1 MAGEASTTGIATH
14 KGQTSRA
21 ERSGRSVQILSTAS
35 GGSPPFLNPKEQIW
49 AFEFDDVVDEG
60 AVHLSLSSLRPFAMT
75 IRIKVGG
82 DVDDADKAVTT
93 VPSADVNPSEDVGG
107 SDKNVKDVEKP
118 KGDESRLKGD
128 DFFDGLSQL
137 EIDDDQVVLAGLEAV
152 GKIHVPAPNPD
163 VVGEKSDA
171 LHTDEETE
179 DTVSDTS
186 LLDKRK
192 RAPAL
197 KSPFVDFGSTD
208 VGSTPMELMSSGS
221 QSAGDDRDFKMVTYV
236 KGLYALND
244 AFADPKISSES
255 MLKYGTS
262 TIDTSNPIVL
272 KVPSGGAWE
281 VKLTK
286 FDDDDHLWLGE
297 GWPEFAR
304 HHSIKCGY
312 TLYFRY
318 EGQSRFYVV
327 IVNENGSEID
337 YPVNDSKHFDKINPD
352 FDKLLMPLPEKGRF
366 KACAKWG
373 DGLGEH
379 FVVPSIKTLM
389 TIKEKEKEKD
399 LSRNENLASQNP
411 FFKSVIQKRHLYIQ
425 YDMAL
430 PKKFWR
436 QNMNENSCHY
446 ITLHVPHDQ
455 NKIWHV
461 RLYVRLRSTC
471 LFRRAAFRK
480 KDWQRFVDENH
491 LKVGDVCIFE
501 LIDKNEMK
509 FQVTINRANSEG

>member
-1 MAGEASTTGIATH
+1 
-14 KGQTSRA
+14 
-21 ERSGRSVQILSTAS
+21 
-35 GGSPPFLNPKEQIW
+35 
-49 AFEFDDVVDEG
+49 
-60 AVHLSLSSLRPFAMT
+60 
-75 IRIKVGG
+75 
-82 DVDDADKAVTT
+82 
-93 VPSADVNPSEDVGG
+93 
-107 SDKNVKDVEKP
+107 
-118 KGDESRLKGD
+118 
-128 DFFDGLSQL
+128 
-137 EIDDDQVVLAGLEAV
+137 
-152 GKIHVPAPNPD
+152 
-163 VVGEKSDA
+163 
-171 LHTDEETE
+171 
-179 DTVSDTS
+179 
-186 LLDKRK
+186 
-192 RAPAL
+192 
-197 KSPFVDFGSTD
+197 
-208 VGSTPMELMSSGS
+208 
-221 QSAGDDRDFKMVTYV
+221 
-236 KGLYALND
+236 
-244 AFADPKISSES
+244 

-352 FDKLLMPLPEKGRF
+352 FDKLLMPLPEKGEKKTKIFIVMKLSSTVRRF

-411 FFKSVIQKRHLYIQ
+411 FFKSVIQKRHLHIQ

-430 PKKFWR
+430 PKNFWR

-455 NKIWHV
+455 NKIWPV

-509 FQVTINRANSEG
+509 FQVTINRANSEDNTMKFGTSSKVINGTAFEDDKLFGGEIKQSNPSFRLKLAVSGSRVQQRIPIRFSRQFFKEKPKAVRLKVGKKCWDVNLAHCGGGVVLCGGWPAFAKDNRLVPGDSLIFKLITNQVNHTLLEVTIISHCIGN